1 MMLESLSAGCF
12 CVHLSDRSSIPQLSL
27 DTNRSPGYLSRVDRH
42 RRERSPKQFPRRFFL
57 PLCRSERILNISIRY
72 VVAQKNF
79 ANERIAAPQLPAS

>member
-42 RRERSPKQFPRRFFL
+42 RRERSPKQFPRRFFSTVV
-57 PLCRSERILNISIRY
+57 PLRTDFEYIHPLRGR
-72 VVAQKNF
+72 AEEFRK
-79 ANERIAAPQLPAS
+79 